1 MHIGNMGEM
10 REFKQQQLSKV
21 EKRKKE
27 DEKIRKGVSQM
38 HSMIQSSCMETL
50 DEETKKSRERVS
62 ERVTNENKGESGEK
76 PGKDKKTDGKAA
88 RGNDTPA
95 ADPKPENEEE
105 TRKI

>member
-38 HSMIQSSCMETL
+38 HSMLQSSCMETL

-76 PGKDKKTDGKAA
+76 PGKDKKTDGKAEMEKMMA
-88 RGNDTPA
+88 MGLRNASRILEG
-95 ADPKPENEEE
+95 
-105 TRKI
+105 